1 MTQVEVGGRYI
12 RRGFWLL
19 LFGCL
24 MSFGMVLHYVVGA
37 RWDTGPEFLKNVT
50 LWYAC
55 PWTLSTAVVIG
66 GALGMIAIGT
76 VYAMFGKMVSGA
88 RVEGLEMTALTLCTL
103 SLIANFLTGY
113 VGYFVVDRFWPA
125 FYYAPVKDGKNVGL
139 FMQLACMV
147 LYAAGVFLAFNGI
160 RRTSHAMA

>member
-1 MTQVEVGGRYI
+1 MTQVEVGGRFI

-19 LFGCL
+19 LFGFL

-66 GALGMIAIGT
+66 GAIGMVAVGT
-76 VYAMFGKMVSGA
+76 G
-88 RVEGLEMTALTLCTL
+88 
-103 SLIANFLTGY
+103 
-113 VGYFVVDRFWPA
+113 
-125 FYYAPVKDGKNVGL
+125 
-139 FMQLACMV
+139 
-147 LYAAGVFLAFNGI
+147 
-160 RRTSHAMA
+160 

>member
-1 MTQVEVGGRYI
+1 MTQIDAGGRFI

-19 LFGCL
+19 LFGFL

-66 GALGMIAIGT
+66 GALGMISIGT
-76 VYAMFGKMVSGA
+76 VYAMLGKMVSGA
-88 RVEGLEMTALTLCTL
+88 RVEGLEMTALTL
-103 SLIANFLTGY
+103 
-113 VGYFVVDRFWPA
+113 
-125 FYYAPVKDGKNVGL
+125 
-139 FMQLACMV
+139 
-147 LYAAGVFLAFNGI
+147 
-160 RRTSHAMA
+160 